1 MLFLISILPGFTAS
15 AYIPVIVLERP
26 LFYRELDDGLYRPVT
41 YLCAKLAGE
50 FVIAIAGSLI
60 FSWFVFFALE
70 LHGSYLLFLLVHY
83 LTTAIGI
90 GELPSFSRV

>member
-50 FVIAIAGSLI
+50 FAIAIIGSLV

-90 GELPSFSRV
+90 GELPSLS